1 MRIGALAKSPVLRAS
16 VLTYNCKEDRY
27 GGQLKRRG
35 SEIGTGGIMLEVR
48 MNRNNEM
55 MKREMKKG
63 MGYWKNVRGKKK
75 EKRRSK

>member
-1 MRIGALAKSPVLRAS
+1 
-16 VLTYNCKEDRY
+16 
-27 GGQLKRRG
+27 
-35 SEIGTGGIMLEVR
+35 MLEVR